1 MLRLQMI
8 TGYFLSVRN
17 FALAIALIVEVDP
30 LGWAYGPFTDPLTAR
45 YFSPTP
51 TYQRLFAS
59 STRPPHI
66 YLRSTYR
73 HLHSTMADS
82 SDEKVARDAKRQ
94 CYQQVTPTPT
104 KRLPI
109 VQRTRKLVEINSLV
123 ASFDRTT
130 LAPAILRLPNEL
142 LDRIASFLVPST
154 DPKVM
159 EGMGVCIAPKPHVLP
174 AVISAKCP
182 AAEGFQRE
190 LSNLRNVALV
200 CRHFR
205 LIVERILYEHICL
218 PQPAMGS
225 AFGLYQYPASTLPY
239 FVRTMFDRP
248 GLAARIDSLKVWIR
262 DRRLVTNA
270 AALGLHSDNP
280 YYEVFKASCMH
291 LGKLQM
297 SFAELNAWSKEL
309 YDYQEFG
316 LHAILISL
324 LPNLKSLDLCWP
336 YHHPKVW
343 TWTSPGNT
351 ERPVSETPNYSCMEL
366 VLGKSSLTSIHIGSY
381 FFPIQTFPVA
391 SLTTLT
397 LDFLWF
403 GGREAWDDSKLVPLL
418 PNVHTLSVTCNAAF
432 SRSYRLSSIFTEL
445 EMHPSLGLNHF
456 LEHAVPG
463 LQRLSLDPP
472 KGTEPR
478 SGTIYGKWGEEL
490 APLRLDEDPQDLE
503 QIHESLFGGMFGDE
517 LWAEMLHSLDP
528 VKKRLKHL
536 SLPSNWYSST
546 GQDIK
551 PLPSLQVF
559 PHLETLRLP
568 NVAIISNPH
577 AQDYD
582 PNEHDTHA
590 YSFLPKSLETFT
602 VTQANT
608 KTCTWLQEG
617 FSNIELLPQLKEVQL
632 FFREDYWA
640 IFPEGF
646 ENDARKVGVR
656 VVAHWKGG
664 TRVA

>member
-1 MLRLQMI
+1 MALSLILSLRAI
-8 TGYFLSVRN
+8 
-17 FALAIALIVEVDP
+17 LAPHLLIND
-30 LGWAYGPFTDPLTAR
+30 Y
-45 YFSPTP
+45 S
-51 TYQRLFAS
+51 
-59 STRPPHI
+59 H
-66 YLRSTYR
+66 
-73 HLHSTMADS
+73 
-82 SDEKVARDAKRQ
+82 DEKVARDAKRQ

-528 VKKRLKHL
+528 VKKRLNTSHYHPTGTPRLVKT
-536 SLPSNWYSST
+536 SSRCPAYRCFLT
-546 GQDIK
+546 WK
-551 PLPSLQVF
+551 PYAFRTSRSSAT
-559 PHLETLRLP
+559 HTLRTMTRMSTIRMLIVFCP
-568 NVAIISNPH
+568 SPWRRSPSHKPTPRPAHGYRRVSAISSC
-577 AQDYD
+577 YR
-582 PNEHDTHA
+582 
-590 YSFLPKSLETFT
+590 S
-602 VTQANT
+602 
-608 KTCTWLQEG
+608 
-617 FSNIELLPQLKEVQL
+617 
-632 FFREDYWA
+632 
-640 IFPEGF
+640 
-646 ENDARKVGVR
+646 
-656 VVAHWKGG
+656 
-664 TRVA
+664 